1 MSKPTA
7 HSRETWRHAD
17 AYNGVVILSA
27 TRRPRLIAATI
38 RLMPVIAAL
47 CALLAG
53 GMVMLSTAPGHTSDV
68 WAHTYRISGILNGDV
83 IARPVSSRSE
93 LHPMVHGN
101 VGGAVDRSWLD
112 YSIREY
118 DHHDPA
124 VAWPD
129 TITRSD
135 ARTVD
140 LPYNNT
146 AVYTPAAYLPQ
157 LAGFA
162 AGRALGLPAAVTYRL
177 AQTLM
182 LAVYALMTGLAV
194 AALPR
199 WRIPATL
206 LLTAVT
212 AASNSA
218 FAISADSLTQCT
230 VTLFAAMLLR
240 IATRPVRLRFVAGLG
255 GLAMLL
261 ACCKFIYAPL
271 ILLLPLVV
279 WMQSRMTLPRSS
291 DDAGEPVQAREPTQ
305 SWEPTPALE
314 SAHSQGPVQQPASG
328 LVATPEYHRILQ
340 LRRRRRRLAALA
352 AVGTVAPLTLLAVWM
367 RLNDWYTTMPV
378 NVTYAHMTA
387 RKHALLTDPGLGIRV
402 IGYVARAIVT
412 ARANLGRASDSQ
424 LIGMCL
430 IVFAASLIM
439 LALATA
445 TRAITGRIAVF
456 WWASFAAAAAT
467 IAAMYLALWLQ
478 YTPDWMDVAD
488 GMQHR
493 YLYPLTLMTLL
504 GALDA
509 IAASAR
515 RITRLPGAQRDDA
528 NMA

>member
-1 MSKPTA
+1 MRKPTA

-27 TRRPRLIAATI
+27 TRRSRLIAAAL
-38 RLMPVIAAL
+38 RLMPIIAAL

-146 AVYTPAAYLPQ
+146 AVYTPVAYLPQ

-162 AGRALGLPAAVTYRL
+162 AGRALGLPTAVTYRL

-230 VTLFAAMLLR
+230 VTLLTAMLLR
-240 IATRPVRLRFVAGLG
+240 VATRPVRLRFVAGLG
-255 GLAMLL
+255 GVAMLL

-271 ILLLPLVV
+271 ILMVPLAV
-279 WMQSRMTLPRSS
+279 WTQSRMAMPRPSAT
-291 DDAGEPVQAREPTQ
+291 DRKPTQ
-305 SWEPTPALE
+305 PRDCARQSALHLEENPTWRRVRL
-314 SAHSQGPVQQPASG
+314 
-328 LVATPEYHRILQ
+328 
-340 LRRRRRRLAALA
+340 LRQRRCRLAALA

-387 RKHALLTDPGLGIRV
+387 RKHALLTDPGLGMRV

-412 ARANLGRASDSQ
+412 ARANLDRASDSR

-439 LALATA
+439 LALATT
-445 TRAITGRIAVF
+445 TRAITGRLAVF

-493 YLYPLTLMTLL
+493 YLYPLALMTLL